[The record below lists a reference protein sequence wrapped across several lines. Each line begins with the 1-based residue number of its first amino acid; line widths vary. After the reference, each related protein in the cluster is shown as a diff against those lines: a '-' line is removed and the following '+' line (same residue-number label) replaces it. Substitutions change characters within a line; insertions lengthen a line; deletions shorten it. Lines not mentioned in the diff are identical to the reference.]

1 MLFFHTRARGFAQ
14 EPEEGLPPGDP
25 GVRCLHTTIYIPVRW
40 RREHGVW
47 RQRPREAARTTR
59 AARTSRVAASEHR
72 GSRGGERRLHVY
84 YPFTCMSR
92 GGEHRLH
99 VYYPLPSMSRCGEHR
114 LHVEHLLVEVVLRV
128 LRPAC
133 ARGILIEVEQR
144 GVLILQRLGRLDG
157 PQRN

>member
-1 MLFFHTRARGFAQ
+1 MVFFHTRARGFAQ
-14 EPEEGLPPGDP
+14 EPEEGLPRGRPGCAACAHD
-25 GVRCLHTTIYIPVRW
+25 YIPVRW

-72 GSRGGERRLHVY
+72 GSRGGE
-84 YPFTCMSR
+84 
-92 GGEHRLH
+92 
-99 VYYPLPSMSRCGEHR
+99 HR

-128 LRPAC
+128 LRPAR
-133 ARGILIEVEQR
+133 ARGVLIKVEQR
-144 GVLILQRLGRLDG
+144 GVLVLQRLGRLDG

>member
-1 MLFFHTRARGFAQ
+1 MVFFHTRARGFAQ
-14 EPEEGLPPGDP
+14 EPEEGLPRGRPGCAACAHD
-25 GVRCLHTTIYIPVRW
+25 YIPVRW

-72 GSRGGERRLHVY
+72 G
-84 YPFTCMSR
+84 
-92 GGEHRLH
+92 RLH
-99 VYYPLPSMSRCGEHR
+99 VYYPLPSMSRGGEHR

-128 LRPAC
+128 LRPAR
-133 ARGILIEVEQR
+133 ARGVLIKVEQR
-144 GVLILQRLGRLDG
+144 GVLVLQRLGRLDG

>member
-25 GVRCLHTTIYIPVRW
+25 GVRCHLPAHDYLYPSPLEARA
-40 RREHGVW
+40 RRL
-47 RQRPREAARTTR
+47 AATAT
-59 AARTSRVAASEHR
+59 
-72 GSRGGERRLHVY
+72 RGGEGHSSSAHLQGGRQRAPRLTRWRAS
-84 YPFTCMSR
+84 PPCLLPLSCTSR
-92 GGEHRLH
+92 G
-99 VYYPLPSMSRCGEHR
+99 GEHR

-144 GVLILQRLGRLDG
+144 GVLVLQRLGRLDG

>member
-14 EPEEGLPPGDP
+14 EPEKGLPRGPRGALPAHD
-25 GVRCLHTTIYIPVRW
+25 YIPVRW

-59 AARTSRVAASEHR
+59 ATRTSRVAASEHR

-84 YPFTCMSR
+84 YPLAPCHDVA
-92 GGEHRLH
+92 HRLH
-99 VYYPLPSMSRCGEHR
+99 VYYPLACTSRGGEHR

-133 ARGILIEVEQR
+133 ARGVLIEVEQR
-144 GVLILQRLGRLDG
+144 GVLVLQRLGRLDG

>member
-1 MLFFHTRARGFAQ
+1 MVFFHTRARGFAQ
-14 EPEEGLPPGDP
+14 EPEEGLPRGPRGALPAHD
-25 GVRCLHTTIYIPVRW
+25 YIPVRW

-72 GSRGGERRLHVY
+72 GSRGGE
-84 YPFTCMSR
+84 
-92 GGEHRLH
+92 
-99 VYYPLPSMSRCGEHR
+99 HR
-114 LHVEHLLVEVVLRV
+114 LHVEHLLVEVVLGV

-133 ARGILIEVEQR
+133 ARGVLIEVEQR
-144 GVLILQRLGRLDG
+144 GVLVLQRLGRLDG

>member
-1 MLFFHTRARGFAQ
+1 MFFFFHTRARGFAQ

-72 GSRGGERRLHVY
+72 GSRGGE
-84 YPFTCMSR
+84 
-92 GGEHRLH
+92 
-99 VYYPLPSMSRCGEHR
+99 HR

-128 LRPAC
+128 LRPAR
-133 ARGILIEVEQR
+133 ARGVLIKVEQR
-144 GVLILQRLGRLDG
+144 GVLVLQRLGRLDG

>member
-1 MLFFHTRARGFAQ
+1 MVFFHTRARGFTQ
-14 EPEEGLPPGDP
+14 EPEEGLPRGPRGALPAHD
-25 GVRCLHTTIYIPVRW
+25 YIPVRW

-72 GSRGGERRLHVY
+72 GSRGGD
-84 YPFTCMSR
+84 
-92 GGEHRLH
+92 HRLH
-99 VYYPLPSMSRCGEHR
+99 VYYPLPSMSRGGEHR
-114 LHVEHLLVEVVLRV
+114 LHVEHLLVEVVLGV

-133 ARGILIEVEQR
+133 ARGVLIEVEQR
-144 GVLILQRLGRLDG
+144 GVLVLQRLGRLDG